1 MDFDYWKS
9 IALEENPSLR
19 EAEPAKVEAK
29 ADEYDMRMPISDDAV
44 LTEPVVT
51 DPVLYADEYTMDNF
65 TWLYCE
71 QGPKLLY
78 VMKRMAK
85 GKAYVYVM
93 NFGDTAIEEY
103 ALPLDKPEPEA
114 ETTADGEESKPKK
127 KTVKKKEES
136 WKLLLSTD
144 WKKYGGTQA
153 EKSVTLRSKKREME
167 LNVPAYSAAVYE
179 VTV

>member
-1 MDFDYWKS
+1 
-9 IALEENPSLR
+9 
-19 EAEPAKVEAK
+19 
-29 ADEYDMRMPISDDAV
+29 
-44 LTEPVVT
+44 
-51 DPVLYADEYTMDNF
+51 LYADEYAVNNF

-71 QGPKLLY
+71 QGPKILY

-103 ALPLDKPEPEA
+103 ALPLDKPETEE

-127 KTVKKKEES
+127 KAVKKKEEN
-136 WKLLLSTD
+136 WKLLLSTG

-153 EKSVTLRSKKREME
+153 EKSVTLRSKKREMV